1 MANKEYNI
9 EILDA
14 PTEKDLDNKSKNSWL
29 YEKTG
34 IAINKLDIYE
44 FMSFAT
50 YYMHLIFGR
59 IPSLMSSDLILYILP
74 ALTISILFL
83 SLKIMFFK
91 TPKLRKVK

>member
-1 MANKEYNI
+1 MLEESASRDKG
-9 EILDA
+9 
-14 PTEKDLDNKSKNSWL
+14 WL
-29 YEKTG
+29 FFLIFLNFRLKVVFIVQI

-50 YYMHLIFGR
+50 YYMHLIFGK

-74 ALTISILFL
+74 ALTISILFF

>member
-1 MANKEYNI
+1 LVFSI
-9 EILDA
+9 QI
-14 PTEKDLDNKSKNSWL
+14 
-29 YEKTG
+29 
-34 IAINKLDIYE
+34 IAINKLDLYE

-74 ALTISILFL
+74 ALTISILFF

>member
-1 MANKEYNI
+1 MLSESASRDTGWLFFLKF
-9 EILDA
+9 LDF
-14 PTEKDLDNKSKNSWL
+14 WL
-29 YEKTG
+29 KVVFRIQI

-44 FMSFAT
+44 FMSFST

-74 ALTISILFL
+74 ALTISILFF
-83 SLKIMFFK
+83 SLKVMFFK